1 MTEDDEALSPEEMLA
16 LADDQKRSVQGQTA
30 SFVPA
35 LMLVWG
41 VVWLLGFGSLWL
53 VDGVESAFSFPM
65 ALAVC
70 AGLLAIAIVVSAILS
85 IRSGRGR
92 RGDAASAFSGTVYG
106 ATWIVGI
113 MAIVVF
119 AQGLFAN
126 GMDRDLGH
134 FFYPISFVLCTGI
147 MFVVGSAIWK
157 AVPMLVLGLW
167 LVVVAL
173 VTTFFGHPTHYLV
186 LAIGGGAGFLVL
198 ALVSAVHMANLR
210 RGTNPRGAKGRHG

>member
-198 ALVSAVHMANLR
+198 ALVSAVHIANLR

>member
-1 MTEDDEALSPEEMLA
+1 MIEDDEALSPEEMLA

-70 AGLLAIAIVVSAILS
+70 GGLLGIAIVVSAILS

-173 VTTFFGHPTHYLV
+173 ITTFFGHPTHYLV

-198 ALVSAVHMANLR
+198 ALVSAVHIANLR
-210 RGTNPRGAKGRHG
+210 RGARGRRG